1 MPAPDNPTVI
11 LLPAFSMTK
20 ARVDA
25 DTGGYLG
32 AGPCLGRMESRLRI
46 SFDFSQTGTA
56 VARVVTAPSV
66 AARKDLHVP
75 FFFSSKAEVPGIVEE
90 IPLGLGYD
98 ELGNWHGNGLRVP
111 PIREMRETNA
121 DASDPLALVRGTMWG
136 LLFSALFWLPIGAGV
151 LLWLRR

>member
-32 AGPCLGRMESRLRI
+32 AGPCLGRIESRLRI
-46 SFDFSQTGTA
+46 FFDFSQTGTS
-56 VARVVTAPSV
+56 VARVVTAPSIE
-66 AARKDLHVP
+66 ARRERGASCLSAPHI
-75 FFFSSKAEVPGIVEE
+75 ETLGIVEE
-90 IPLGLGYD
+90 IQLGLGYD
-98 ELGNWHGNGLRVP
+98 QMGHWHGRRPRVVS
-111 PIREMRETNA
+111 IREMRETNA
-121 DASDPLALVRGTMWG
+121 DASDPLALARGTMWG
-136 LLFSALFWLPIGAGV
+136 LLFSALFWLPVGAGV